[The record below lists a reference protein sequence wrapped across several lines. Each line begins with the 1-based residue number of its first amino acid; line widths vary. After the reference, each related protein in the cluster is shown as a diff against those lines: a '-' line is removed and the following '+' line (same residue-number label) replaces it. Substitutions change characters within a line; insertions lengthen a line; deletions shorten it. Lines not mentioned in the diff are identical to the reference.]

1 MATEDWRWQG
11 GGPAN
16 ENMKGVAAGGN
27 GTIVAVGRTDGDFF
41 PFVSLGGFDFLA
53 VKLGPDGVYSW
64 HWQDGTS
71 DEDNLNDAVV
81 NSDGSVVLAGSTEG
95 DWGGT
100 NAGLGDFAAVKLD
113 ESGAVLWKWQSGTS
127 DDELLVGITSANSAS
142 GSEVVLVGRTEGSWA
157 ASNAGGY
164 DFCAAK
170 LDADGNE
177 LWSWQDGTD
186 ADDTTKAVAV
196 DGDGSV
202 FLAGNTEGDWN
213 QPNEGETDFAVTKL
227 EANGTLAWRWQ
238 DGTEDEEFGLMV
250 VVGRDGGVYLTGY
263 STGAFGGINEGSEG
277 FVVIK
282 IDGRDGS
289 ELWRW
294 QDGTS
299 VADKLFGAAILDDDS
314 VIVTGY
320 SEGDWAETNAGGSD
334 FCAARL
340 DANGSEMWRWQAG
353 TDSSDWIT
361 AATVSQAVSGAPRA
375 ILAGTTEGSWDGDNN
390 GEEDFVLVS
399 LDVGE
404 VDPIPT
410 PAPSQSPLPVP
421 STPAPSQSPLSVPS
435 TPAPQLTIRAPPE
448 TTTAPF
454 TRAPFVLLPPEEGLP
469 TTTTPTP
476 SSAGSGPLQGQTL
489 APTSPPQGSDP
500 DLASVVGVV
509 AMVVVGVAFF
519 AGCVGCVLGCVTGK
533 DKKKK
538 KENDDHDDG
547 GGGGGGGGGRSSGGG
562 ERSSGGGSKSSPSF
576 LARCRRNRYVFMCTK
591 LGLSVMALASPV
603 DVGLDLYVISGYWMD
618 SHPLWATL
626 LVALFVLSCRFTVAF
641 AALHPPPDK
650 NVILPLYVFPF
661 GTASYHNLADEP
673 ESTARAARAT
683 KQDGEEAE
691 KCLGSFLPIWLRS
704 LFAGWL
710 KAAENE
716 DNWCAWFLILLKFE
730 LILVLFCWWAIVL
743 IVGATWVVICQNIG
757 LFMKAL
763 GGASEQSLKE
773 EEEKLSQRQ
782 SYMNSIKF
790 VEAALESVPQLSFQ
804 TYVFFWFGGDPV
816 RFTLSALIAIGSI
829 LVALYTYLTTSEKMK
844 AALNML
850 RAIFRP
856 DAAPAAAVA
865 PAAAPAAVPPPP
877 PPPLFSTRQ

>member
-16 ENMKGVAAGGN
+16 ENMKGVAAGDDGA
-27 GTIVAVGRTDGDFF
+27 IVAVGRTDGDFF
-41 PFVSLGGFDFLA
+41 PYVSLGGFDFLA
-53 VKLGPDGVYSW
+53 VKLGPDGLYSW

-81 NSDGSVVLAGSTEG
+81 NADGSVVLAGSTEG
-95 DWGGT
+95 DWAGT

-113 ESGAVLWKWQSGTS
+113 ESGTVLWKWQSGTS
-127 DDELLVGITSANSAS
+127 DDELLVGIASANSPS

-186 ADDTTKAVAV
+186 SDDTTKAVAV

-202 FLAGNTEGDWN
+202 VLAGYTEGYWN

-227 EANGTLAWRWQ
+227 DANGTLAWRWQ

-250 VVGRDGGVYLTGY
+250 VVGKDGGVYLAGY
-263 STGAFGGINEGSEG
+263 STGDFGGTNDGAEG
-277 FVVIK
+277 FVVVK

-299 VADKLFGAAILDDDS
+299 AADKLFGAAILDDDS
-314 VIVTGY
+314 VVVTGY

-361 AATVSQAVSGAPRA
+361 AATVSQAVAGTPRA

-399 LDVGE
+399 LDVGA

-410 PAPSQSPLPVP
+410 PTPSQSPM
-421 STPAPSQSPLSVPS
+421 SVPS
-435 TPAPQLTIRAPPE
+435 TPAPLLAIRAPE
-448 TTTAPF
+448 TTPAPF
-454 TRAPFVLLPPEEGLP
+454 TRAPFVLLPPEESLP
-469 TTTTPTP
+469 ITTTPAP
-476 SSAGSGPLQGQTL
+476 SSSASGSSRHGQTL
-489 APTSPPQGSDP
+489 APSSPPQEPDP
-500 DLASVVGVV
+500 DLANVVGVV
-509 AMVVVGVAFF
+509 ALAVVGVAIF
-519 AGCVGCVLGCVTGK
+519 AGCVDCLLGCITGK
-533 DKKKK
+533 
-538 KENDDHDDG
+538 KEKND
-547 GGGGGGGGGRSSGGG
+547 GGGGGGGRSSGGG
-562 ERSSGGGSKSSPSF
+562 SESSF
-576 LARCRRNRYVFMCTK
+576 LDRCGRNRWIFMCKK
-591 LGLSVMALASPV
+591 LAQTLMALMSPI
-603 DVGLDLYVISGYWMD
+603 DVGSDLYVIYGYWQD
-618 SHPLWATL
+618 SHPLWTTL
-626 LVALFVLSCRFTVAF
+626 LVVLFVLSCRFTVTF
-641 AALHPPPDK
+641 ATLHPPPEK
-650 NVILPLYVFPF
+650 TILLSLYVIPF
-661 GTASYHNLADEP
+661 GTASYYDLAREP
-673 ESTARAARAT
+673 EGAARSAKAT
-683 KQDGEEAE
+683 KEDEEKSE

-704 LFAGWL
+704 LFTDWL
-710 KAAENE
+710 EAAKTE
-716 DNWCAWFLILLKFE
+716 DSWCAWFLILVKFE
-730 LILVLFCWWAIVL
+730 LTLVVVCLWATVL
-743 IVGATWVVICQNIG
+743 IVGATWAVIRQNIG

-763 GGASEQSLKE
+763 RGSPETTLE
-773 EEEKLSQRQ
+773 EDEEKLSKRQ
-782 SYMNSIKF
+782 AYMNSIKF
-790 VEAALESVPQLSFQ
+790 VEAALESAPQLSFQ
-804 TYVFFWFGGDPV
+804 TYVFLRIGGDPLS
-816 RFTLSALIAIGSI
+816 FSISALIGIGSL

-844 AALNML
+844 AAMNSL

-856 DAAPAAAVA
+856 GIAPAAAA
-865 PAAAPAAVPPPP
+865 SAAAAPVLPPP
-877 PPPLFSTRQ
+877 PPPLFATS